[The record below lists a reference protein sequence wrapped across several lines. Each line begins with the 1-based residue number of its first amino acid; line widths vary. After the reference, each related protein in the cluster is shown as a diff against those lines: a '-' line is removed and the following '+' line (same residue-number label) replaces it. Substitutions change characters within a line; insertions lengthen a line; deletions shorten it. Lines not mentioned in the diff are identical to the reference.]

1 MRPIHQTFR
10 RFADKAKKKVSP
22 TRKITLSDFFPKDT
36 VYFYGY
42 PSGEESGFLNLVPPS
57 VEELVAARPLRCLG
71 SGMKALCFSATTSTS
86 IDSSILKSLKLNDKE
101 NQVINFPKTYKRKTI
116 RKTKK
121 YRDKKFPP

>member
-42 PSGEESGFLNLVPPS
+42 PSGEDSGFLNLVHPS
-57 VEELVAARPLRCLG
+57 IEELVAARPLSCLG
-71 SGMKALCFSATTSTS
+71 DSLSVLCFTATSKKAINPKIINEIKRIIRT
-86 IDSSILKSLKLNDKE
+86 LK
-101 NQVINFPKTYKRKTI
+101 VH
-116 RKTKK
+116 
-121 YRDKKFPP
+121 